1 MRNKAAQA
9 RREVAD
15 VTSQI
20 AALSD
25 MTLEE
30 LRDRF
35 HQVYGEPTTARH
47 KGYLRKK
54 VAWQIQALVEGGLSQ
69 RALNRIEELAPL
81 SPQWRKLNGWDAQ
94 DGTPRRDPRLPAP
107 GSVIIRTHDGVEHMV
122 TVLEDSFLYEGEY
135 FRSLSRV
142 ARAITGTN
150 WNGFLFFHLKTNGRR

>member
-1 MRNKAAQA
+1 MTNKAAQA
-9 RREVAD
+9 RKEVAG
-15 VTSQI
+15 VANQL
-20 AALSD
+20 AALST
-25 MTLEE
+25 MNLEE
-30 LRDRF
+30 LREKYREVF
-35 HQVYGEPTTARH
+35 GESTTARH

-69 RALNRIEELAPL
+69 RALDRIDELALL

-107 GSVIIRTHDGVEHMV
+107 ETIIRRVFNGTEHQV
-122 TVLEDSFLYEGEY
+122 TVLENGFEYQGEH

-150 WNGFLFFHLKTNGRR
+150 WNGFLFFNLKTNGRR